1 MKGIL
6 FMARIFHIADLQGIH
21 EVILRSGW
29 FALKSPATSQG
40 LSHVMLQRKQRTKT
54 KFRTFI
60 FVSGYG
66 FYKSK
71 HNVDKAHLLSEFVS
85 AQITK
90 PFLGTKP
97 KPP

>member
-1 MKGIL
+1 
-6 FMARIFHIADLQGIH
+6 
-21 EVILRSGW
+21 
-29 FALKSPATSQG
+29 
-40 LSHVMLQRKQRTKT
+40 MLQRKQRTKT